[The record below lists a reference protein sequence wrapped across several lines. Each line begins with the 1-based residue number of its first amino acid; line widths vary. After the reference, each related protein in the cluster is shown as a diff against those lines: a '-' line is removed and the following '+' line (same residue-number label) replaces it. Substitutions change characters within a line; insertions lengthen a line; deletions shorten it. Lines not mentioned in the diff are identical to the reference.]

1 MSGTILEQ
9 LRSNQED
16 TEFLERAIVKSL
28 FLKSDN
34 PRNQLVADLMIKHLL
49 DEILKRS
56 SRALALYND
65 SDGLKRQEIRQLEGS
80 LCTSDDKSTNNPAI
94 DVWTN
99 YYDSVNQIKEYHGR
113 FTQYGQ
119 PEEIHDEN
127 WQFLHALDDK
137 AAFPKFT
144 GQEGFGRF
152 VDLHEYYNQFFN
164 LGKVRESRPEV
175 LRRLDYVTYLNTFDQ
190 FHDIP
195 IRAKDAAYQR
205 YLKDLLNYLKSFFAR
220 TQPLLS
226 VTQIEE
232 RHLEEFKERWEER
245 KIRGWESVPTAE
257 GLGRNPLFCLPC
269 QKLFTNRA
277 VYKAHKTGKK
287 HQRNREKI
295 AELLEKP
302 PSLLEDY
309 REVAQME
316 CFISRLKETLGDVI
330 QDTMNNVRKRQTRT
344 ATELEAEMFDSD
356 DEDPM
361 LLPIEEIKR
370 RAEKKQ
376 KAESD
381 SSDEEKPLYNP
392 LNLPIGWDGKPI
404 PYWLYKLHG
413 LGVEFKCE
421 ICGNY
426 SYWGRRAFERH
437 FQEWRHAYGMRCLKV
452 PNTLHFKEI
461 TSISEVLDRKRY
473 VVYRK
478 LQDGHQLELFRP
490 DVEEEFEDTQGNVMT
505 KRAYDDLKRQG
516 LL

>member
-1 MSGTILEQ
+1 MSGAILEQ
-9 LRSNQED
+9 LRSCQED
-16 TEFLERAIVKSL
+16 TEFLERAIVKAH
-28 FLKSDN
+28 FLKTDN
-34 PRNQLVADLMIKHLL
+34 PRNQLVADLMIKHFL
-49 DEILKRS
+49 DEIAKRSARALILYEDTDRLKREEIKVLDGEVC
-56 SRALALYND
+56 LAP
-65 SDGLKRQEIRQLEGS
+65 
-80 LCTSDDKSTNNPAI
+80 DKATDNKVI

-99 YYDSVNQIKEYHGR
+99 YYEMAQQVKSYHAR

-127 WQFLHALDDK
+127 WYFMHALDDK
-137 AAFPKFT
+137 SAFPKFT

-152 VDLHEYYNQFFN
+152 VDLHEFYNQFFN
-164 LGKVRESRPEV
+164 LHKIRTAKPE
-175 LRRLDYVTYLNTFDQ
+175 LTRRLDYVTYLNNFDTF
-190 FHDIP
+190 HEIP
-195 IRAKDAAYQR
+195 IKAKDSNYKH
-205 YLKDLLNYLKSFFAR
+205 YLVDLLNYLKSFFAR

-226 VTQIEE
+226 VAQIEDK
-232 RHLEEFKERWEER
+232 HNADFSERWETR
-245 KIRGWESVPTAE
+245 QIRGWESLPTAE
-257 GLGRNPLFCLPC
+257 GILRNPLFCLPC
-269 QKLFTNRA
+269 QKLFASRN
-277 VYKAHKTGKK
+277 VYKAHKSGKK
-287 HQRNREKI
+287 HHKNREKI
-295 AELLEKP
+295 AELLESP
-302 PSLLEDY
+302 PTMLEEY
-309 REVAQME
+309 KEMANLE

-344 ATELEAEMFDSD
+344 ATELEAEMFDSEE
-356 DEDPM
+356 EDPM
-361 LLPIEEIKR
+361 TLPIEEIRR

-381 SSDEEKPLYNP
+381 SSDDEKPLYNP

-461 TSISEVLDRKRY
+461 TRISEVLERKRY
-473 VVYRK
+473 SVYRK
-478 LQDGHQLELFRP
+478 LQESHQLELFRP

>member
-1 MSGTILEQ
+1 MSGSVLEQ
-9 LRSNQED
+9 LRSSQED
-16 TEFLERAIVKSL
+16 TEFLERAVVKAL

-34 PRNQLVADLMIKHLL
+34 PRNQLVADLMIKAFLE
-49 DEILKRS
+49 EIQKRSTLALKLYEDKDKLKRE
-56 SRALALYND
+56 
-65 SDGLKRQEIRQLEGS
+65 EIRILEGETC
-80 LCTSDDKSTNNPAI
+80 LLPDKATGNKAI

-99 YYDSVNQIKEYHGR
+99 YYEMSSQIKTYHSR

-127 WQFLHALDDK
+127 WYFMHALDDK
-137 AAFPKFT
+137 SVFPKFT

-164 LGKVRESRPEV
+164 LHKLRDSQFT
-175 LRRLDYVTYLNTFDQ
+175 RRLDYVTYLKNFDA
-190 FHDIP
+190 FHEIP
-195 IRAKDAAYQR
+195 LKAKDLNYKR
-205 YLKDLLNYLKSFFAR
+205 YLQELLNYMKSFFAR

-226 VTQIEE
+226 VAQIEE
-232 RHLEEFKERWEER
+232 KHLLDFSERWEKR
-245 KIRGWESVPTAE
+245 QIRGWESLPTMD
-257 GLGRNPLFCLPC
+257 GMMRNPLFCLPC
-269 QKLFTNRA
+269 QKLFASRT

-287 HQRNREKI
+287 HIKNREKVADALDQTPSMLEEYKEI
-295 AELLEKP
+295 ASLEG
-302 PSLLEDY
+302 
-309 REVAQME
+309 
-316 CFISRLKETLGDVI
+316 FISRLKETLGDVI

-344 ATELEAEMFDSD
+344 AAELEAEMFDSEE
-356 DEDPM
+356 EDPM
-361 LLPIEEIKR
+361 TLPIEEIRR

-381 SSDEEKPLYNP
+381 SSDDEKPLYNP

-452 PNTLHFKEI
+452 PNTLHFKEL
-461 TSISEVLDRKRY
+461 TKISEVLECKR
-473 VVYRK
+473 
-478 LQDGHQLELFRP
+478 
-490 DVEEEFEDTQGNVMT
+490 
-505 KRAYDDLKRQG
+505 
-516 LL
+516 